1 MLMNQNLTC
10 WHVHFILV
18 VCSIITR
25 GTNSKPDSVVNRILN
40 SVFRY
45 KSYLNMVKKEKYKLL
60 LTEKNSVFEW
70 KYSNTLTDRA
80 YRFFYFRS
88 ILFPSTVSSITVTV
102 QYETEGY
109 IASSFSTNVI
119 TSLIGL
125 PLMKR
130 NTHHFHILLWTGGS
144 RVSSRTTYC
153 CTALTAWLRTGK
165 WLVKH
170 INRSTSDERNVV
182 NL

>member
-1 MLMNQNLTC
+1 
-10 WHVHFILV
+10 
-18 VCSIITR
+18 
-25 GTNSKPDSVVNRILN
+25 
-40 SVFRY
+40 
-45 KSYLNMVKKEKYKLL
+45 MVKKEKYKLL

-80 YRFFYFRS
+80 YRFVYFRS

-102 QYETEGY
+102 QYETEGN

-130 NTHHFHILLWTGGS
+130 NTQHFHILL
-144 RVSSRTTYC
+144 
-153 CTALTAWLRTGK
+153 
-165 WLVKH
+165 
-170 INRSTSDERNVV
+170 
-182 NL
+182 